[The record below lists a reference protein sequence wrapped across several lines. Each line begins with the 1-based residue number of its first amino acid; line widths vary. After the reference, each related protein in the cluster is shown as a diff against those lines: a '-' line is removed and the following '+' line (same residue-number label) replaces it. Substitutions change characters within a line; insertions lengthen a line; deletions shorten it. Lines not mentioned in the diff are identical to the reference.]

1 MYVSF
6 RIAKL
11 DHVLDLYVF
20 FIYFD
25 NVIKC
30 NCIGN
35 FVNMWWYAINS
46 MVI

>member
-20 FIYFD
+20 FYID

-35 FVNMWWYAINS
+35 FVNMWCCAINS
-46 MVI
+46 MMI